1 MVVTLKLYLIAALIF
16 TAIDFVWLRFV
27 ARDLYRKQLSSLL
40 ADKPRLG
47 AAVVFYVLFL
57 VGMLVFVIVPA
68 YNHHTAL
75 WATGY
80 GALFGFFTYI
90 TYDLT
95 NLATLK
101 VWSLKISLMDMAWG
115 TVLTAIT
122 ASAGAAAALALGR

>member
-1 MVVTLKLYLIAALIF
+1 MAETLKLYLIAALIF
-16 TAIDFVWLRFV
+16 TAIDFVWLRFI
-27 ARDLYRKQLSSLL
+27 ARNMYQHYLGPLL
-40 ADKPRLG
+40 APKPRLA
-47 AAVVFYVLFL
+47 AAVVFYLLFL

-68 YNHHTAL
+68 HEHHTAL

-101 VWSLKISLMDMAWG
+101 NWPLKLSLIDVAWG
-115 TVLTAIT
+115 SVLSATVAGLTVLVA
-122 ASAGAAAALALGR
+122 

>member
-1 MVVTLKLYLIAALIF
+1 MAETLKLYLIAALIF

-27 ARDLYRKQLSSLL
+27 ARSMYQKYLSELL
-40 ADKPRLG
+40 APKPNLL

-68 YNHHTAL
+68 HDHHTVL

-80 GALFGFFTYI
+80 GALFGFFTYL

-101 VWSLKISLMDMAWG
+101 NWPLRLSLIDIVWGSALSAAVAGL
-115 TVLTAIT
+115 TVLVA
-122 ASAGAAAALALGR
+122 